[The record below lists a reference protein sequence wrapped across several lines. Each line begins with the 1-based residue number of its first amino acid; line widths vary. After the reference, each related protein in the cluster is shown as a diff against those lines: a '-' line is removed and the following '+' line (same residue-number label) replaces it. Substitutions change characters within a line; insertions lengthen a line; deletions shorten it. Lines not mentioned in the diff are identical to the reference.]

1 LSTAT
6 KTVSLGTHDV
16 TLDLLS
22 RGGRSASAANILSTR
37 EAGVV
42 FEAAAAKYDIVF
54 VDAPPLLQVAYAST
68 IARYVDALVVVVSH
82 GSPIREAEELVKRL
96 QLIGTP
102 VLGYLYNRSPL
113 RKEMTAVDGS
123 MMDILGEGDYFDQA
137 DEPSWWQRI
146 RA

>member
-1 LSTAT
+1 LEHS
-6 KTVSLGTHDV
+6 DV

-22 RGGRSASAANILSTR
+22 RGQRSVAAANILSAR
-37 EAGVV
+37 EAGAL
-42 FEAAAAKYDIVF
+42 FAAAAAEYDIVF

-68 IARYVDALVVVVSH
+68 VARYVDALVVVVSH
-82 GSPIREAEELVKRL
+82 GSPIGEIEELVKRL

-123 MMDILGEGDYFDQA
+123 MMDILGEAGDFFDKE
-137 DEPSWWQRI
+137 DEQSWWQRI